1 MVFTSMKDVL
11 YAGNLEQLG
20 LTLDGDTGVI
30 SGTVSTD
37 AAPGDYRI
45 TIGVCDGGV
54 KDNEAW
60 TANAVAYFYITVS

>member
-1 MVFTSMKDVL
+1 M
-11 YAGNLEQLG
+11 
-20 LTLDGDTGVI
+20 TLDGDTGVI